1 MSELKAH
8 DGLRSISR
16 DGEAY
21 RFMLGERD
29 AAVLLLSEAIEDCN
43 DAACALFG
51 VSREAFIGRSPL
63 EFAPPT
69 QPDGSDSD
77 AASRQRLASALA
89 GLPQWCSWQYRR
101 RDGTLIDTL
110 VQIEAVRVDGA
121 RRVLVRIRDV
131 SRLQRAEDAL
141 VRTEKLLQQILDN
154 TSTAIVFA
162 KDLANRYL
170 FINRAFERIA
180 GRPAAQVVGKTTHEL
195 LPGEVADAL
204 KRNDDHVIAT
214 RETILVEEQVRVG
227 GETRTLLTNKF
238 PLLDAHGE
246 PYGMCGI
253 AADITERKHTE
264 EALRS
269 AALAVSS
276 AGGERVFEAL
286 VRSVASILDMEV
298 AFIALRLPD
307 NPERL
312 RTLALYEDGALREQ
326 VEYGLPGTA
335 CADVVGKSFRL
346 IEADVA
352 RHYPGDPDFRLKSIQ
367 SYAGAPLSDAAGA
380 SIGLMS
386 VASRRPISSP
396 SRVEAVLRIF
406 AARAMAELE
415 RRRAEAAMRAGMAQY
430 RAIFD
435 ASVDG
440 MALLDDLGWIV
451 DANPAFCAMFRY
463 GREEIL
469 ALDSKTLVPKESVS
483 TCLQVLASADADTVS
498 QGECLG
504 RRRDGTLFDMEL
516 RGVAM
521 VYQGRPHRL
530 AIVRDITERKRAET
544 ERLELE
550 ASYRSIFEAS
560 EDGIYVHDWDSGAII
575 DVNPRVCEMTG
586 YSREELLNRLP
597 AMLGAGDAT
606 QAGKVTGEALDR
618 ARRGETVRIEFHR
631 RSKDGSLHWDEV
643 SLKSAVLAGKR
654 RLLAIVR
661 EITERKAREEAL
673 RASEEQYRAVFDGS
687 TDALVLWDAQ
697 LRRVDVN
704 PAYLRL
710 FGYTRDEVIGGE
722 FANNLPAQYAE
733 RRRGLVRRTLGG
745 ESCHAE
751 LESMRKNGERIQVDV
766 RTIPIQF
773 RGAPHALAIVRD
785 VTEHKRAEAAIRAS
799 EEQYRAIFNASE
811 DALVLWDSSL
821 RRVDVNP
828 AYERIFGWS
837 RDEVIGEAF
846 RQRPLPPAYT
856 ERRLELV
863 RRALAGEAST
873 VEIESVRK
881 NGERFHADLRNIP
894 IRYRGEPH
902 VLAIGRDVTARKRAA
917 AALAASE
924 EQYRAVFNASL
935 DALVLRDEAFRIVD
949 VNPSY
954 ERMSGYRRD
963 EVLGADNVV
972 ANPPEVNARVKA
984 LHVRA
989 LEGETIRLETRMVRR
1004 DGSWLDIELSGV
1016 RTVYQGRPH
1025 VLYSGRDVTERAR
1038 AVNALQA
1045 SEEQYRAIFNAAA
1058 DSMVLRD
1065 AEFRIVDVNPAYEA
1079 MSGRSRAEAIGR
1091 QEITMTS
1098 PDLHER
1104 IRQAHRQAL
1113 GGNPVQWEADATRK
1127 NGETFYI
1134 ETRGVPIQYKG
1145 QPHVLYVGRDIT
1157 ERKRAE
1163 IERAAL
1169 EAQLR
1174 QAQKMEAI
1182 GQLTGGIAHDFNNI
1196 LTGIMGYLVL
1206 AGERP
1211 AAFEDPRLARHL
1223 EQARLGAQRAR
1234 DLIQQ
1239 MLTFSRGRRGSATP
1253 VALGP
1258 LIAEATA
1265 LLRSSLPATLE
1276 LRTAMEKGLPQVRID
1291 PVQFEQ
1297 VLLNLCINAR
1307 DAMEGS
1313 GTVRVHARIAD
1324 ASGQRCA
1331 SCKQKLDGR
1340 FVEIAVED
1348 EGHGIPPEVLERMFE
1363 PFFSTKDVGRGSG
1376 MGLASVH
1383 GIVHEHGGHIVVD
1396 TLPGRGTTFRI
1407 ELPALEAP

>member
-1 MSELKAH
+1 MSAPKPPNA
-8 DGLRSISR
+8 LRSLSR

-29 AAVLLLSEAIEDCN
+29 AAVLLLSEFIEDCN
-43 DAACALFG
+43 DTACQLFG
-51 VSREAFIGRSPL
+51 AARAEFIGRSPL
-63 EFAPPT
+63 EFAPPQ
-69 QPDGSDSD
+69 QPDGSDSE
-77 AASRQRLASALA
+77 ASARQRLASALA
-89 GLPQWCSWQYRR
+89 GLPQWFSWQYRR
-101 RDGTLIDTL
+101 RDGSPIDGL
-110 VQIEAVRVDGA
+110 VHVEAVRVDGA
-121 RRVLVRIRDV
+121 RRVLIRIRDV

-141 VRTEKLLQQILDN
+141 ARTEGLLQQILDN

-162 KDLANRYL
+162 KDLGNRYL
-170 FINRAFERIA
+170 FVNRAFERIA
-180 GRPAAQVVGKTTHEL
+180 GVSAQAVVGKTTHEL
-195 LPGEVADAL
+195 LPAAVADAL

-214 RETILVEEQVRVG
+214 RETILVEEQLRLG
-227 GETRTLLTNKF
+227 DETRTLLTNKF
-238 PLLDAHGE
+238 PLLDTQGK

-253 AADITERKHTE
+253 AADISERKYTE
-264 EALRS
+264 EALRR

-276 AGGERVFEAL
+276 AGGEGVFDAL
-286 VRSVASILDMEV
+286 VQSIASILDMEF

-307 NPERL
+307 DAERL
-312 RTLALYEDGALREQ
+312 RTLALYEDGAMHAQ
-326 VEYGLPGTA
+326 VEYGLAGTP
-335 CADVVGKSFRL
+335 CNDVVGKTFQL
-346 IEADVA
+346 IASGVG
-352 RHYPGDPDFRLKSIQ
+352 RRYPGDPDFQLKGVK
-367 SYAGAPLSDAAGA
+367 SYAGTPLSDSTGA

-386 VASRRPISSP
+386 VASRRPITNAA
-396 SRVEAVLRIF
+396 RVEAVLRIF

-415 RRRAEAAMRAGMAQY
+415 RQRAEAATRTGEAQY

-440 MALLDDLGWIV
+440 MALLDELGWIV
-451 DANPAFCAMFRY
+451 DANPAFSALFGY
-463 GREEIL
+463 PREEIL
-469 ALDSKTLVPKESVS
+469 VLDSKTLVPKESRAI
-483 TCLQVLASADADTVS
+483 CLQVLATANADTVS
-498 QGECLG
+498 QGECHG
-504 RRRDGTLFDMEL
+504 RRRDGTVFDMEL

-521 VYQGRPHRL
+521 TYQGRPHRL
-530 AIVRDITERKRAET
+530 AIVRDITERKRAN
-544 ERLELE
+544 
-550 ASYRSIFEAS
+550 
-560 EDGIYVHDWDSGAII
+560 ED
-575 DVNPRVCEMTG
+575 
-586 YSREELLNRLP
+586 LLR
-597 AMLGAGDAT
+597 
-606 QAGKVTGEALDR
+606 
-618 ARRGETVRIEFHR
+618 
-631 RSKDGSLHWDEV
+631 
-643 SLKSAVLAGKR
+643 
-654 RLLAIVR
+654 
-661 EITERKAREEAL
+661 
-673 RASEEQYRAVFDGS
+673 
-687 TDALVLWDAQ
+687 
-697 LRRVDVN
+697 
-704 PAYLRL
+704 
-710 FGYTRDEVIGGE
+710 
-722 FANNLPAQYAE
+722 
-733 RRRGLVRRTLGG
+733 
-745 ESCHAE
+745 
-751 LESMRKNGERIQVDV
+751 
-766 RTIPIQF
+766 
-773 RGAPHALAIVRD
+773 
-785 VTEHKRAEAAIRAS
+785 S

-828 AYERIFGWS
+828 AYERIFGWT
-837 RDEVIGEAF
+837 RDEVIGHAF
-846 RQRPLPPAYT
+846 RQRALPTEYT

-863 RRALAGEAST
+863 RRALAGEAT
-873 VEIESVRK
+873 NVEIESVRK
-881 NGERFHADLRNIP
+881 SGERFHADLRNIP

-902 VLAIGRDVTARKRAA
+902 VLAIVRDVTERKRAE
-917 AALAASE
+917 AALATSE

-935 DALVLRDEAFRIVD
+935 DALVLRDADFRIVD

-963 EVLGADNVV
+963 EVRGADHVV
-972 ANPPEVNARVKA
+972 ANPAAVNARVKA
-984 LHVRA
+984 LHQRA
-989 LEGETIRLETRMVRR
+989 LEGETIRLETQMVRR

-1016 RTVYQGRPH
+1016 RTLYQGRPH
-1025 VLYSGRDVTERAR
+1025 VLYSGRDVTERKR
-1038 AVNALQA
+1038 AVGALQA

-1079 MSGRSRAEAIGR
+1079 MSGRPRAEAIGR

-1098 PDLHER
+1098 PEMHER
-1104 IRQAHRQAL
+1104 IRRSHAQAL
-1113 GGNPVQWEADATRK
+1113 AGTPVQWEADATRR
-1127 NGETFYI
+1127 NGESFFI
-1134 ETRGVPIQYKG
+1134 ETRGVPIQYDG

-1157 ERKRAE
+1157 ARKRAE

-1211 AAFEDPRLARHL
+1211 AAFDDPRLARHL

-1239 MLTFSRGRRGSATP
+1239 MLTFSRGRRTSGLP

-1258 LIAEATA
+1258 LVAEATT

-1276 LRTAMEKGLPQVRID
+1276 LRTELDKGLPEVRID

-1307 DAMEGS
+1307 DAMEGVGS
-1313 GTVRVHARIAD
+1313 VRVHARLAD

-1348 EGHGIPPEVLERMFE
+1348 NGHGIPPEVLERMFE
-1363 PFFSTKDVGRGSG
+1363 PFFSTKEVGRGSG

-1396 TLPGRGTTFRI
+1396 TIPGRGTTFRI
-1407 ELPALEAP
+1407 ELPALEATAGQAVDVTGSDRRPAAGQLRGRVLLVDDERMVTDFMAELLESWGLKVKVKRNPLEAEEWFSRNAERVQVVVTDQTMPKLTGLELARRLRTRRRDLPVILYTGYAEGISEAQLAASGVRMLMRKPIEPAELRAKLTELLGGAPLTAAPAPQRPPKASARKPRSAKAPPRKAAVRKTGTRAAAARTSPRRARG